1 MRIVVADQ
9 DLPFLEL
16 LQSFLWDREHEAE
29 LATDALECSTLLR
42 EFRPHVLVLGHH
54 LLWGGSDGIL
64 DTMQQDEEL
73 RATPVLLLL
82 DSRTETPLRR
92 HPLVVSTAGRP
103 FRLDDLSK
111 QITFLALLRETQP
124 RQRETRRRQ
133 RQAAFDDCDARECH
147 AVSQATTS
155 RESAF

>member
-29 LATDALECSTLLR
+29 LATDALECLTLLR
-42 EFRPHVLVLGHH
+42 EFRPHVLVLGNH

-64 DTMQQDEEL
+64 ETMQQDEEL
-73 RATPVLLLL
+73 LAIPVLLLL

-92 HPLVVSTAGRP
+92 HPLVVSTACRP
-103 FRLDDLSK
+103 FRLDDLTK
-111 QITFLALLRETQP
+111 QITFLALLREASP
-124 RQRETRRRQ
+124 RQREATACE
-133 RQAAFDDCDARECH
+133 RQAAFHERDACECH
-147 AVSQATTS
+147 VASQAAVNH
-155 RESAF
+155 ENAF